1 MFENSI
7 EYIDGP
13 ATVFERPYPV
23 LKALYPTR
31 KPPSVPKRL
40 IRVVR

>member
-7 EYIDGP
+7 EYIDSP

-40 IRVVR
+40 IKVVR